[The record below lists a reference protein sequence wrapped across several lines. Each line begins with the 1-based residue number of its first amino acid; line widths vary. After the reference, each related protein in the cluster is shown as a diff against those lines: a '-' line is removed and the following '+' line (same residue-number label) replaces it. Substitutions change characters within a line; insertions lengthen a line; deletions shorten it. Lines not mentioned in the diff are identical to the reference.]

1 MIHNNSDDILF
12 LINDAINDQTNKNKK
27 DNKINSNT
35 NLEINSNTNL
45 EINSNTN
52 LEINSNTNVITF
64 YNFEN
69 CKNNIKYYLEKK
81 QKKLY
86 NKLDKIYLN
95 NYNEYIN
102 DIYYF
107 NQYYLK
113 EINLIKFN
121 DYFDYKYNYE
131 IRNNI
136 KYDYNIIKLR
146 LENI

>member
-1 MIHNNSDDILF
+1 MIQNNPDDILF
-12 LINDAINDQTNKNKK
+12 LINDAINDVINDANDKDDKK
-27 DNKINSNT
+27 KLNN
-35 NLEINSNTNL
+35 NLEINSDNV
-45 EINSNTN
+45 
-52 LEINSNTNVITF
+52 VITF

-81 QKKLY
+81 KRKLY
-86 NKLDKIYLN
+86 NKLNKIYLN

-107 NQYYLK
+107 NQNYFK
-113 EINLIKFN
+113 EINKIKFDDN
-121 DYFDYKYNYE
+121 FDYKFNYE

>member
-1 MIHNNSDDILF
+1 MIQNNSNDILF
-12 LINDAINDQTNKNKK
+12 LINDAINDVNEKDDKKNL
-27 DNKINSNT
+27 NNNLNN
-35 NLEINSNTNL
+35 NLEINSNT
-45 EINSNTN
+45 I
-52 LEINSNTNVITF
+52 VITF
-64 YNFEN
+64 YNFQN
-69 CKNNIKYYLEKK
+69 YKNNIKYYLEKK

-86 NKLDKIYLN
+86 NKLNKIYLN

-113 EINLIKFN
+113 EINKIKFD
-121 DYFDYKYNYE
+121 DYFDYKFNYE

-136 KYDYNIIKLR
+136 KYDYNIIKSR

>member
-12 LINDAINDQTNKNKK
+12 LINDAINDPTEKDDKK
-27 DNKINSNT
+27 KLNNNLEINSNN
-35 NLEINSNTNL
+35 NLEINSNT
-45 EINSNTN
+45 I
-52 LEINSNTNVITF
+52 VITF

-86 NKLDKIYLN
+86 NKLNKIYLN

-113 EINLIKFN
+113 EINKIKFD
-121 DYFDYKYNYE
+121 DYFDYKFNYE